1 MKLFFYYCQF
11 GFSNCYILGSE
22 FPAGKEERCKGIGNE
37 HLPLGGTRA
46 APHGEAI
53 IIDPGCVEEEM
64 VQFIEDNEYTLRAIL
79 ITHDH
84 LNHVKG
90 LRALMR
96 IYDATIYA
104 VNPVV
109 RNLPANLIRD
119 GDTLNIGAFTV
130 EVISVP
136 GHSADSAVFKID
148 RMLFTGDALTAGLVG
163 RTASIY
169 GETIQMTALQSRLLS
184 LPGDYTVFPGHG
196 PPSSLEAERCFN
208 EGIRLYQQQKKHRPS
223 FKPII

>member
-1 MKLFFYYCQF
+1 MRLFYYYCHF

-22 FPAGKEERCKGIGNE
+22 LPAGNGDRVKVFEKEEAPSIQTGE
-37 HLPLGGTRA
+37 TPLR
-46 APHGEAI
+46 EAI
-53 IIDPGCVEEEM
+53 IIDPGCVEEKM
-64 VQFIEDNEYTLRAIL
+64 IQFIEDNDYTLRAVL
-79 ITHDH
+79 VTHDH
-84 LNHVKG
+84 LNHVQG
-90 LRALMR
+90 LRSLMR
-96 IYDATIYA
+96 IYNATIYS

-109 RNLPANLIRD
+109 RNLSANLVRD

-163 RTASIY
+163 RTASAY
-169 GETIQMTALQSRLLS
+169 GETIQMTALQSKLLS

-196 PPSSLEAERCFN
+196 PPSSLEAERYFN
-208 EGIRLYQQQKKHRPS
+208 AGIQLYRQQKNHRPS
-223 FKPII
+223 FKPIV